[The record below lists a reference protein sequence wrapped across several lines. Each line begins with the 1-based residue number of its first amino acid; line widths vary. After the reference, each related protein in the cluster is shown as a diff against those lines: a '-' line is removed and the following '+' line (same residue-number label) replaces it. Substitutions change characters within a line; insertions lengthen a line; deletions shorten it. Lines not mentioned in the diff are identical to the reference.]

1 MSGVLGSRAGAPRY
15 VPAHGLPHA
24 PLRNGASLALA
35 RLTAPFARPL
45 FPQRL
50 RRTIERLS
58 AHSLASSLRPEAA
71 FAYYGGSLTLRI
83 RPDSISHRLP
93 DRAAADGRALA
104 MTERFLDAGDWS
116 AALMPLAEDN
126 VWDEIHQI
134 VAAEGDWRATRAY
147 RKAKKA
153 AGRGEPVRRNGRRL
167 ATLDEVVAYF
177 RRTTDLVASVR
188 RHGLLARGEAR
199 TLGFGKTS
207 HGGAR
212 LASQEWSE
220 RDVGVAIDADGAL
233 VRLGPGRHRWAA
245 ACAVGVV
252 EATVEVR
259 LIHIDWLERAR
270 ESSSLPPHAAVRR
283 GLAEHPL
290 HVGEHRAT

>member
-1 MSGVLGSRAGAPRY
+1 MSGVLGPRAGAPRY

-24 PLRNGASLALA
+24 PLRDGAGLALA
-35 RLTAPFARPL
+35 RLTGPLARPL
-45 FPQRL
+45 FPQQL
-50 RRTIERLS
+50 KRTAERLS
-58 AHSLASSLRPEAA
+58 ARPLSATLRPEAA
-71 FAYYGGSLTLRI
+71 FAFFGPALTLRV
-83 RPDSISHRLP
+83 RPGAIVRRLP
-93 DRAAADGRALA
+93 DRVAAEGRTFA

-126 VWDEIHQI
+126 VWEEIHQI

-153 AGRGEPVRRNGRRL
+153 IDQGEPVRRNGRPL

-188 RHGLLARGEAR
+188 RRGLLARGEAR
-199 TLGFGKTS
+199 ALAFRKPS
-207 HGGAR
+207 HEGAR

-220 RDVGVAIDADGAL
+220 RDVGVAIAADGAL

-245 ACAVGVV
+245 ACAVGVD
-252 EATVEVR
+252 EAAVEVR
-259 LIHIDWLERAR
+259 LVHVDWLAR
-270 ESSSLPPHAAVRR
+270 VGEAYGLPPHAALLR
-283 GLAEHPL
+283 GIAKLPQ
-290 HVGEHRAT
+290 HVGKLGT